1 MKCFEREMN
10 THLFGNPHS
19 RSPSSMLSTDRIE
32 STRVMALDF
41 FKADPEHFDLIF
53 VANATAA
60 IKLVT
65 DCMSDY
71 SRSKE
76 SKGFWFGYHG
86 DSHTSLVGMREV
98 AGSNLRC
105 FDLDGDVEEWL
116 RRSERSM
123 SQCGHDLPNQDGPVG
138 LFAYPAQSNM
148 NGRRLPLHWPGR
160 LRATNSA
167 SREVYTLLD
176 AAAFV
181 ATGQLDLSDEK
192 NAPDFVALSFY
203 KIFGFP
209 DLGALIVRKKSGHI
223 LKARRYFG
231 GGTVDMVINGSGDA
245 MWHAKKASQ
254 LHEMVEDGT
263 PAFHSIAALGIALET
278 HQRLF
283 GSMANVSKHTC
294 ILSNLLY
301 RRMSSLAHA
310 NGQPV
315 CQIYKGTSSEYG
327 DSESQGPTVAFNVL
341 TSRGEWIGK
350 SDFESL
356 AILNNIQIRTGGVC
370 NPGGIATCL
379 RVSPV
384 KMRENFDE
392 GVRCGNDLDE
402 IDGKPTGVIRVS
414 LGAMSS
420 RKDIEYFV
428 NFMHLFVDMEPNKEQ
443 SIASW
448 SSQMSAEKPSLPTT
462 AQSTKLQA
470 MIRVEEGP
478 SSYECP
484 VAACIGLF
492 GAKDELM
499 DHLHVHRND
508 VKGRTAS
515 PSTKKRRSLW
525 RILTCC
531 GGSNYNQRHWL
542 RKFVIA

>member
-1 MKCFEREMN
+1 MN

-32 STRVMALDF
+32 STRVKALEF

-60 IKLVT
+60 IKLVA

-86 DSHTSLVGMREV
+86 DSHTSLVGVREV
-98 AGSNLRC
+98 AGLNVRC
-105 FDLDGDVEEWL
+105 FDTDGDVEAWL
-116 RRSERSM
+116 RRSRRST
-123 SQCGHDLPNQDGPVG
+123 SQYEHDLLNHDSPVG

-160 LRATNSA
+160 WRATNSA

-181 ATGQLDLSDEK
+181 STGQLDLSDEQ

-209 DLGALIVRKKSGHI
+209 DLGALIVRKKSGHV

-231 GGTVDMVINGSGDA
+231 GGTVDMVINGNQDS
-245 MWHAKKASQ
+245 MWHARKASQ
-254 LHEMVEDGT
+254 LHEMLEDGT
-263 PAFHSIAALGIALET
+263 PPFHSIAALRIALET

-283 GSMANVSKHTC
+283 GSMVNVSKHTC
-294 ILSNLLY
+294 ILSKVLY
-301 RRMSSLAHA
+301 RRMSNLSHA

-315 CQIYKGTSSEYG
+315 CQIYKGTSSVYG
-327 DSESQGPTVAFNVL
+327 ESDSQGPTVAFNVL

-356 AILNNIQIRTGGVC
+356 AIVNNVQIRTGGVC
-370 NPGGIATCL
+370 NPGGIATYL
-379 RVSPV
+379 RVSPDN
-384 KMRENFDE
+384 MRENFDE

-402 IDGKPTGVIRVS
+402 INGRPTGIIRVS

-420 RKDIEYFV
+420 MKDVEYFL
-428 NFMHLFVDMEPNKEQ
+428 NFMQLFVDMEPYEEQ

-448 SSQMSAEKPSLPTT
+448 GSRMSTEKPSLPTT
-462 AQSTKLQA
+462 AQSPRLQA
-470 MIRVEEGP
+470 MVRVEP
-478 SSYECP
+478 WTTSYKCP
-484 VAACIGLF
+484 VAACMCIFGLR
-492 GAKDELM
+492 DELM

-508 VKGRTAS
+508 VQGRTAS
-515 PSTKKRRSLW
+515 PGKRKRRSLW
-525 RILTCC
+525 RILSC
-531 GGSNYNQRHWL
+531 
-542 RKFVIA
+542 

>member
-19 RSPSSMLSTDRIE
+19 HSPSSMLSTDRIE
-32 STRVMALDF
+32 STRVNALDF

-53 VANATAA
+53 VANATTA
-60 IKLVT
+60 IKLVA

-86 DSHTSLVGMREV
+86 DSHTSLVGVREV
-98 AGSNLRC
+98 AGSNVRC
-105 FDLDGDVEEWL
+105 FDSDGDVEAWL
-116 RRSERSM
+116 RRSKRSM
-123 SQCGHDLPNQDGPVG
+123 SQYEHDLPKHDGPVG

-176 AAAFV
+176 TAAFV

-209 DLGALIVRKKSGHI
+209 DLGALIVRKKSGHV

-231 GGTVDMVINGSGDA
+231 GGTVDMVINGNGES

-254 LHEMVEDGT
+254 LHEMLEDGT
-263 PAFHSIAALGIALET
+263 PAFHSIAALSIALEI
-278 HQRLF
+278 HQSLF
-283 GSMANVSKHTC
+283 GSMENVSKHTC
-294 ILSNLLY
+294 ILSKMLY
-301 RRMSSLAHA
+301 RRMSNLAHA
-310 NGQPV
+310 NGRPV

-327 DSESQGPTVAFNVL
+327 ESESQGPTVAFNVL

-350 SDFESL
+350 SEFERL
-356 AILNNIQIRTGGVC
+356 AILNNIQIRTGGLC

-402 IDGKPTGVIRVS
+402 INGKPTGIIRVS

-420 RKDIEYFV
+420 MKDIEYFV
-428 NFMHLFVDMEPNKEQ
+428 NFMQFFVDMDPDKEQ

-448 SSQMSAEKPSLPTT
+448 GSQMSAEKPSLPTA
-462 AQSTKLQA
+462 AQSTVLQA
-470 MIRVEEGP
+470 MVHVEARK
-478 SSYECP
+478 SSYKCP
-484 VAACIGLF
+484 VAACMCFFELR
-492 GAKDELM
+492 DELM
-499 DHLHVHRND
+499 DHLDVHRND
-508 VKGRTAS
+508 VNGRTAS
-515 PSTKKRRSLW
+515 PGTRKRRSVW
-525 RILTCC
+525 RILSC
-531 GGSNYNQRHWL
+531 
-542 RKFVIA
+542 

>member
-1 MKCFEREMN
+1 MKNFERDMN

-32 STRVMALDF
+32 STRVKALDF

-60 IKLVT
+60 IKLVM

-76 SKGFWFGYHG
+76 SQGFWYGYHG
-86 DSHTSLVGMREV
+86 DSHTSLVGVREV
-98 AGSNLRC
+98 AGLNLRC
-105 FDLDGDVEEWL
+105 FDSDGDVEEWL
-116 RRSERSM
+116 RRSEISM
-123 SQCGHDLPNQDGPVG
+123 SPCEHDLPNQDGPVG

-203 KIFGFP
+203 KTFGFP
-209 DLGALIVRKKSGHI
+209 DLGALIVRKKSGHV

-231 GGTVDMVINGSGDA
+231 GGTVDMVINGSEDA
-245 MWHAKKASQ
+245 MWHARKASQ
-254 LHEMVEDGT
+254 LHEMLEDGT
-263 PAFHSIAALGIALET
+263 PAFHSIAALRIALET

-283 GSMANVSKHTC
+283 GSMTNVSKHTC
-294 ILSNLLY
+294 ILSKLLY
-301 RRMSSLAHA
+301 RRMSNLAHA
-310 NGQPV
+310 NGRPV

-379 RVSPV
+379 RVSPA

-402 IDGKPTGVIRVS
+402 IDGTPTGIIRVS

-420 RKDIEYFV
+420 MKDIEYFV
-428 NFMHLFVDMEPNKEQ
+428 NFMHLFVDMGPNEEQ

-448 SSQMSAEKPSLPTT
+448 DSQMSGEKPSLPTT

-470 MIRVEEGP
+470 MACLEEGP
-478 SSYECP
+478 SSYKCP
-484 VAACIGLF
+484 VAACRGFF
-492 GAKDELM
+492 GSKDELM

-525 RILTCC
+525 RMLTC
-531 GGSNYNQRHWL
+531 
-542 RKFVIA
+542 

>member
-1 MKCFEREMN
+1 
-10 THLFGNPHS
+10 
-19 RSPSSMLSTDRIE
+19 MLSTDRIE
-32 STRVMALDF
+32 STRLKGLEF

-53 VANATAA
+53 VTNATAA

-86 DSHTSLVGMREV
+86 DSHTSLVGVREV
-98 AGSNLRC
+98 AGLNLRC
-105 FDLDGDVEEWL
+105 FDSDGDVEEWL
-116 RRSERSM
+116 RRSDRSM
-123 SQCGHDLPNQDGPVG
+123 SPYEHDLPNYEGPVG

-209 DLGALIVRKKSGHI
+209 DLGALIVRKKSGHV

-231 GGTVDMVINGSGDA
+231 GGTVDMVINGNKDA
-245 MWHAKKASQ
+245 MWHARKASQ
-254 LHEMVEDGT
+254 LHEMLEDGT
-263 PAFHSIAALGIALET
+263 PAFHSIAALRIALET

-294 ILSNLLY
+294 ILGKMLY
-301 RRMSSLAHA
+301 RRMSNLVHA
-310 NGQPV
+310 NGRPV

-327 DSESQGPTVAFNVL
+327 DSESQGATVAFNVL
-341 TSRGEWIGK
+341 SSRGEWIGK
-350 SDFESL
+350 SDFERL
-356 AILNNIQIRTGGVC
+356 AILNNIQLRTGGVC
-370 NPGGIATCL
+370 NPGGIATSL

-402 IDGKPTGVIRVS
+402 INGKPTGIIRVS

-420 RKDIEYFV
+420 MKDIEYFV
-428 NFMHLFVDMEPNKEQ
+428 NFLQLFVDMEPDKEH
-443 SIASW
+443 SIAS
-448 SSQMSAEKPSLPTT
+448 SESQMSAEKPSLPTA

-470 MIRVEEGP
+470 VVPVEDGT
-478 SSYECP
+478 SSYKCP
-484 VAACIGLF
+484 VAACMSFFGLR
-492 GAKDELM
+492 DELM
-499 DHLHVHRND
+499 DHLYVHRND
-508 VKGRTAS
+508 VGGRTAS
-515 PSTKKRRSLW
+515 LSMRKWRSRW
-525 RILTCC
+525 RILTC
-531 GGSNYNQRHWL
+531 
-542 RKFVIA
+542 

>member
-1 MKCFEREMN
+1 
-10 THLFGNPHS
+10 
-19 RSPSSMLSTDRIE
+19 MLSTDRIE
-32 STRVMALDF
+32 STRVKALDF

-60 IKLVT
+60 VKLVA

-71 SRSKE
+71 SQSKD

-86 DSHTSLVGMREV
+86 DSHTSVVGVREV
-98 AGSNLRC
+98 AGLNVRC
-105 FDLDGDVEEWL
+105 FDSDGDVETWL
-116 RRSERSM
+116 SRSRRST
-123 SQCGHDLPNQDGPVG
+123 SQHEHDLPSHDGPVG

-192 NAPDFVALSFY
+192 NAPDFVAVSFY

-209 DLGALIVRKKSGHI
+209 DLGAMIVRKRAGHV

-231 GGTVDMVINGSGDA
+231 GGTVDMVINGKQDS
-245 MWHAKKASQ
+245 MWYARKASQ
-254 LHEMVEDGT
+254 LHEMLEDGT
-263 PAFHSIAALGIALET
+263 PAFHSIAALHIALET

-294 ILSNLLY
+294 ILSKVLY
-301 RRMSSLAHA
+301 RRMSNLSHS
-310 NGQPV
+310 NGRPV
-315 CQIYKGTSSEYG
+315 CQIYKGTSSVYG
-327 DSESQGPTVAFNVL
+327 KSESQGPTVAFNVL

-350 SDFESL
+350 SDFERL

-370 NPGGIATCL
+370 NPGGIASCL
-379 RVSPV
+379 GVSPV

-402 IDGKPTGVIRVS
+402 MNGKPTGIIRVS

-420 RKDIEYFV
+420 MKDIEYFL
-428 NFMHLFVDMEPNKEQ
+428 NFMQLFVDMKPDKEQ
-443 SIASW
+443 STASW
-448 SSQMSAEKPSLPTT
+448 GSEMSVEKPSLPIA
-462 AQSTKLQA
+462 AQSLGLQA
-470 MIRVEEGP
+470 IVLIEARTSP
-478 SSYECP
+478 YECP
-484 VAACIGLF
+484 VAACMGLF
-492 GAKDELM
+492 RSRDELM
-499 DHLHVHRND
+499 DHLHVHRNG
-508 VKGRTAS
+508 VQGQTAS
-515 PSTKKRRSLW
+515 PSTRKRRSLW
-525 RILTCC
+525 RIL
-531 GGSNYNQRHWL
+531 S
-542 RKFVIA
+542 F